1 MPYRAF
7 VAFGL
12 AAALA
17 APALGAE
24 PPVDFSRDVLPILS
38 ENCLVCHGPDAAAR
52 KADLRLD
59 VRESALRHED
69 PIVEPGDADDSELI
83 RRLVTDDVDDKMP
96 PAKSEKTLTPEQIA
110 TLTRWVDQGAP
121 WGKHWAFETPTRPEP
136 PPVRRPDRA
145 RNPIDHFVLARLERE
160 GLGPAPEADKA
171 TLIRRLTLDLTG
183 VPPTMAEVDAFLADD
198 RADAYDRLVDR
209 LLASPRYGEAM
220 ASDWLDAAR
229 YADTNGY
236 QNDFARTMWPW
247 RDWVVAAFNRNMPFD
262 RFTIE
267 QIAGDKLP
275 GATLSQKVATGFN
288 RNNRTVT
295 EAGSIDEEYRIE
307 NAIDRVETTT
317 AVFLGLT
324 MGCARCHDHKFD
336 PIPTEDYY
344 ALAGIFKSTHTL
356 EGEIQKYVS
365 NWIKTPLPI
374 APEHEQQLRE
384 YSEHLAALEQSIAQ
398 TEEIIKTESMGSDSL
413 LGDGTIVDDAQ
424 AELVGNWKRSS
435 LSKPHVAGG
444 YIHDDES
451 EKGEKSAIFRT
462 RLLSSGKYQVWIAYQ
477 SGGNRAKNVPIA
489 IRHAHGLSQVELN
502 ESKEPTENKLFE
514 LLGTFDFTDSADA
527 EVAIT
532 TAGTSGYVVVDA
544 IRFTEHSADGTDA
557 PTAAQND
564 KQRESPALVEA
575 KARLELL
582 NTQLKELRKSAPPP
596 APTALAAQDAAEIG
610 DCAVCIRGE
619 PHLLGP
625 VVQRGF
631 LSKVNLPTAQPL
643 QIPEDQSGRLELARW
658 IADPQHPLTARVFVN
673 RIWSHLVGVGL
684 VASVDNFGQLGQ
696 RPSHPELLD
705 YLAHEFVEHGWS
717 TKWLIREIVRSHTYR
732 LSSHSDA
739 AREAIDP
746 ENILLW
752 RAHRKRLSAE
762 SIRDTLLVATGDLD
776 TSLAESPVASLGTL
790 VTQNS
795 ANDTGFTVASD
806 SRRTL
811 YMPVIRNELPSL
823 MRVFD
828 FADPDYGTG
837 DRAETT
843 VPAQALWML
852 NGPVVRSQA
861 EQLAADLLSAS
872 SSPAQ
877 RVEQLYVRA
886 LGRVPTDNE
895 LVLALDF
902 LIQVPPNSAPGFE
915 LEIWTDVVHAVLAS
929 SSFRMTD

>member
-1 MPYRAF
+1 MQSKQLTP
-7 VAFGL
+7 L
-12 AAALA
+12 
-17 APALGAE
+17 
-24 PPVDFSRDVLPILS
+24 
-38 ENCLVCHGPDAAAR
+38 PDA
-52 KADLRLD
+52 D
-59 VRESALRHED
+59 VGTL
-69 PIVEPGDADDSELI
+69 L
-83 RRLVTDDVDDKMP
+83 RRL
-96 PAKSEKTLTPEQIA
+96 
-110 TLTRWVDQGAP
+110 
-121 WGKHWAFETPTRPEP
+121 AF
-136 PPVRRPDRA
+136 
-145 RNPIDHFVLARLERE
+145 
-160 GLGPAPEADKA
+160 
-171 TLIRRLTLDLTG
+171 DLTG
-183 VPPTMAEVDAFLADD
+183 LPPTAADVWQLHQSPEYFD
-198 RADAYDRLVDR
+198 WDGYIDR
-209 LLASPRYGEAM
+209 LLQSRAFAEHWARH
-220 ASDWLDAAR
+220 WLDVAR
-229 YADTNGY
+229 YADSNGGDFNATFHDAWRY
-236 QNDFARTMWPW
+236 RNYVVDAYFND
-247 RDWVVAAFNRNMPFD
+247 MPFD
-262 RFTIE
+262 QFVVE
-267 QIAGDKLP
+267 QLAGDL
-275 GATLSQKVATGFN
+275 LSAETPDDRHRQLVATGFLAIGAKMLSE
-288 RNNRTVT
+288 RDKVRLQLDVVDEQVSTV
-295 EAGSIDEEYRIE
+295 GS
-307 NAIDRVETTT
+307 A
-317 AVFLGLT
+317 FLGMT